1 VTVLTHSPEEIVS
14 SATADAG
21 RAFARALAALGL
33 SGDEEGFD
41 ADELGRRGAL
51 LATSDL
57 VWRERL
63 GRLLTRDEVQEIL
76 GLQTRQ
82 AVFDLAKRGR
92 LLALPTQSGR
102 AHYPAFQFDLERGR
116 TYPALTKALMLFRE
130 AEVNPYSAASWFCE
144 PQSLLGERTPAQW
157 MLERRSDETLIETA
171 RRSAAPLAR

>member
-1 VTVLTHSPEEIVS
+1 VTVLTHSPEEIRS

-41 ADELGRRGAL
+41 ANELGRRGAL

-92 LLALPTQSGR
+92 LLALPTESGR

-130 AEVNPYSAASWFCE
+130 AEVDPYSAASWFCE

-157 MLERRSDETLIETA
+157 MLERRSDETLIEAA